1 MWYNRSVGMKVIA
14 TNKRAHY
21 EYFVL
26 KTFTAGI
33 SLQGCEVKS
42 VRAGHSSINDTYVTI
57 RNNEAYIINMYI
69 KTYEHTSN
77 FVPDERRARKLLLN
91 KSEIYEL
98 SQAISQKGLTVVP
111 LKLYFDN
118 SLVKV
123 EIAICRGKKLHDKR
137 ETIKKNDLKRDIQR
151 EIKMARC

>member
-1 MWYNRSVGMKVIA
+1 MWYNRGVGMKVIA
-14 TNKRAHY
+14 TNKHAHF

-26 KTFTAGI
+26 KNFTAGI

-42 VRAGHSSINDTYVTI
+42 IRAGHSSINDTYVTI

-91 KSEIYEL
+91 KVEIAEL
-98 SQAISQKGLTVVP
+98 GEALSQKGLTIVP
-111 LKLYFDN
+111 LKLFFDR

-137 ETIKKNDLKRDIQR
+137 DTIKKRDLARDVQR